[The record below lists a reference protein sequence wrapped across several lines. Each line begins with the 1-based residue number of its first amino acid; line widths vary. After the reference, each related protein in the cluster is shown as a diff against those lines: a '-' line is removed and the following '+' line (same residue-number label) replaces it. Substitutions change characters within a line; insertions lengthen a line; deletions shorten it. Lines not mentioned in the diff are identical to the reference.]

1 MVAFEHSTAELDS
14 ADPSLLRG
22 LDEEQQ
28 SRLTKLLDE
37 YLVALENGESLDA
50 DEIVR
55 QNPDLGSV
63 FHAYLEKLRA
73 LYGVAAGMQP
83 TLDAPSVPLPANKQ
97 LGDFLLHHEIG
108 RGGMGVVY
116 EASQQSLDRRVAIKL
131 LPLASMLD
139 SQQIARFK
147 NEAHAAGL
155 LQHPHI
161 VPIHSV
167 GSHQGVHYYAMQFID
182 GIALDAW
189 VQERR
194 EEKRAEELGDG
205 SGASSGES
213 RTESAERKRDAWK
226 QVVQWGIDIA
236 DALHVAHE
244 NGVVHRDVKPSN
256 LMLDR
261 VGKIWVTDFGLA
273 RCQTEMSL
281 TRSGDV
287 IGTMR
292 YMSPEQA
299 RGQSAL
305 IDGRADEYSLA
316 VTLYE
321 CLTLR
326 YAHSGDDAATILKK
340 IDNEEIVP
348 LRLLRPD
355 LPRDL
360 GTVIAKAMS
369 KNREDRYETAK
380 DFADDLSRVLRD
392 EATIARPPSI
402 ADRLTRMASKHRRV
416 ALSAALIVTLG
427 LVVSTFYNARLTAAK
442 MVSDQNLLRATQS
455 ETRATRSELL
465 ARGGI
470 DRLGAQIAE
479 LLVDVPAADSVR
491 RLLLLEMLDYYER
504 FAAEVKDD
512 PTLREDLAMT
522 LAKAGALQSELG
534 DSEQAI
540 TELKRSESIYAEL
553 AEDAGVNDPVRL
565 HWSTCQ
571 NNLAQA
577 LVRAGKLEDAAR
589 YFVRAMTTQQALTDR
604 GDSFPLHREA
614 EVSLAT
620 TLNNMGLL
628 LMRTDATSEAEE
640 HFVRAIERLQPLL
653 NETVSDAERLPGSKA
668 DPVPQKLAAVR
679 TNLAG
684 LLTESDPERAIQHA
698 GRALESQFKFLQ
710 DDPGDAKVAA
720 QTIVTLNTLGAAQS
734 ATGRHTQAIKTFEQA
749 IEIGNQVVV
758 RWPNHPNYRRDLA
771 LSFNHLGLTQS
782 KRGALQEARKAF
794 EKALETGQSLTV
806 QFPDDAETQSMLGG
820 VWNNYGFLQQ
830 QLGDTDSAAQAYS
843 QAIKLQ
849 SVAVSVAPEVA
860 RYNDYLRKHQANHRK
875 VMASHGNSQRP
886 EELQGLTHEA
896 N

>member
-1 MVAFEHSTAELDS
+1 MVAFELSTDES
-14 ADPSLLRG
+14 QSTDPSLLRG

-37 YLVALENGESLDA
+37 YLVGLENGESLDA

-55 QNPDLGSV
+55 QNPDLGPV

-83 TLDAPSVPLPANKQ
+83 TLDAPAVPLPADKQ

-139 SQQIARFK
+139 STQIARFK

-189 VQERR
+189 VRERR
-194 EEKRAEELGDG
+194 EEKMAAQSADG
-205 SGASSGES
+205 SKERSIES
-213 RTESAERKRDAWK
+213 RSESAEQRRETWK
-226 QVVQWGIDIA
+226 QVIQWGIDIA

-261 VGKIWVTDFGLA
+261 SGKIWVTDFGLA

-292 YMSPEQA
+292 YMSPEQS

-316 VTLYE
+316 ATLYE

-326 YAHSGDDAATILKK
+326 YAHEGEDAATILKK
-340 IDNEEIVP
+340 IDNEEVIP
-348 LRLLRPD
+348 LHLLRPD

-360 GTVIAKAMS
+360 GTVISKAMS

-380 DFADDLSRVLRD
+380 EFAEDMKRVLLG
-392 EATIARPPSI
+392 EPTIARPPSV
-402 ADRLTRMASKHRRV
+402 ADRLVRLASKHRRV
-416 ALSAALIVTLG
+416 AFVAALIVTLG
-427 LVVSTFYNARLTAAK
+427 LVGSAIANAKLAAAK
-442 MVSDQNLLRATQS
+442 IVSDENAM
-455 ETRATRSELL
+455 RATRGESL
-465 ARGGI
+465 AREAL
-470 DRLGAQIAE
+470 DRMGTRIAE
-479 LLVDVPAADSVR
+479 LLVDVPGADPVR
-491 RLLLLEMLDYYER
+491 RLLLMEMLDYYER
-504 FAAEVKDD
+504 FAAEIKND
-512 PTLREDLAMT
+512 PTLREDFAMT
-522 LAKAGALQSELG
+522 LAHAGRLQSELG

-540 TELKRSESIYAEL
+540 AALKRSESIYAEL
-553 AEDAGVNDPVRL
+553 AGSVAANDPVRL
-565 HWSTCQ
+565 HWATCQ

-577 LVRAGKLEDAAR
+577 LVRAGKFEDAAR
-589 YFVRAMTTQQALTDR
+589 YFVRAMAIQQALADQ
-604 GDSFPLHREA
+604 GNSFPLHRDA
-614 EVSLAT
+614 EISLAA

-628 LMRTDATSEAEE
+628 LMRTNATSEAESY
-640 HFVRAIERLQPLL
+640 FVKSIERLQTLL
-653 NETVSDAERLPGSKA
+653 IEPVSDAKRLNGMTN
-668 DPVPQKLAAVR
+668 DPASLKLVAVQS
-679 TNLAG
+679 NLAG
-684 LLTESDPERAIQHA
+684 LLMESEPERAIHHA
-698 GRALESQFKFLQ
+698 GQALESQLNLLQ
-710 DDPGDAKVAA
+710 SNPGDAKIAG

-734 ATGRHTQAIKTFEQA
+734 AMGRDAKAIETFEQA
-749 IEIGNQVVV
+749 IEMGSQVVL
-758 RWPNHPNYRRDLA
+758 RWPDHPNYRRDLA
-771 LSFNHLGLTQS
+771 LSFNQLGLVRS
-782 KRGALQEARKAF
+782 KMKSLGKARTAF
-794 EKALETGQSLTV
+794 EKALEIGQPLAT
-806 QFPDDAETQSMLGG
+806 QFPEDAETQSMLGG

-830 QLGDTDSAAQAYS
+830 QLGDAGAAAEAYS
-843 QAIKLQ
+843 QAIRLQ
-849 SVAVSVAPEVA
+849 SVAVSVAPEVV
-860 RYNDYLRKHQANHRK
+860 RYNEFLRKHRANYQS
-875 VMASHGNSQRP
+875 VMESAGNSLPR
-886 EELQGLTHEA
+886 EELQGLIHEA

>member
-1 MVAFEHSTAELDS
+1 MVAFQHSEADSLS

-22 LDEEQQ
+22 LNEEQQ

-50 DEIVR
+50 DEIVQ

-73 LYGVAAGMQP
+73 LYGVAAGMQA
-83 TLDAPSVPLPANKQ
+83 TLDAPSVPLPTNKQ
-97 LGDFLLHHEIG
+97 LGDFLLHQEIG

-139 SQQIARFK
+139 SHQIARFK

-189 VQERR
+189 VRERR
-194 EEKRAEELGDG
+194 EEKMAEEIGNG
-205 SGASSGES
+205 SVASSGET
-213 RTESAERKRDAWK
+213 RTESAEQKRDAWK
-226 QVVQWGIDIA
+226 QVIQWGIDIA

-261 VGKIWVTDFGLA
+261 SGKIWVTDFGLA

-316 VTLYE
+316 ATLYE

-326 YAHSGDDAATILKK
+326 YAHEGDDAATILKR
-340 IDNEEIVP
+340 IDNEEVIP
-348 LRLLRPD
+348 LHLLRPD

-369 KNREDRYETAK
+369 KNREDRYETANE
-380 DFADDLSRVLRD
+380 FADDMKRVLRG
-392 EATIARPPSI
+392 EPTIARPPSI
-402 ADRLTRMASKHRRV
+402 ADRLVRLASKHRRV
-416 ALSAALIVTLG
+416 ALAAALIVTLG
-427 LVVSTFYNARLTAAK
+427 LVGSAIANAKLATAKQA
-442 MVSDQNLLRATQS
+442 SDENALRAT
-455 ETRATRSELL
+455 RGELL
-465 ARGGI
+465 ARGAL
-470 DRLGAQIAE
+470 DRMGTRIAE
-479 LLVDVPAADSVR
+479 LLVDIPAADSVR

-512 PTLREDLAMT
+512 PTLREDFAMT

-540 TELKRSESIYAEL
+540 KELKRSESIYAAL
-553 AEDAGVNDPVRL
+553 AEDARLNDPVRL

-589 YFVRAMTTQQALTDR
+589 YFVRAMTTQQTLTDR
-604 GDSFPLHREA
+604 GDSFPSQREA

-628 LMRTDATSEAEE
+628 LMRTDATSEAEK

-653 NETVSDAERLPGSKA
+653 NESVSEAERLPGSKA
-668 DPVPQKLAAVR
+668 DPVPQKLAAVQS
-679 TNLAG
+679 NLAG

-698 GRALESQFKFLQ
+698 GQALDSQLKFLQ
-710 DDPGDAKVAA
+710 SDPGDAKVAG

-749 IEIGNQVVV
+749 IEIGSQVVV

-794 EKALETGQSLTV
+794 EKALETGQSLAV
-806 QFPDDAETQSMLGG
+806 QFPEDAETQSMLGG

-830 QLGDTDSAAQAYS
+830 QLGETESAARAYS

-860 RYNDYLRKHQANHRK
+860 RYNDYLRKHQANHQK
-875 VMASHGNSQRP
+875 VMASNGNSRRQ
-886 EELQGLTHEA
+886 EEPQGLTHEA

>member
-1 MVAFEHSTAELDS
+1 MVAFELSTDES
-14 ADPSLLRG
+14 QSTDPSLLRG
-22 LDEEQQ
+22 LNDEQQ

-37 YLVALENGESLDA
+37 YLVGLENGESLDS

-73 LYGVAAGMQP
+73 LYGVAAGMHP
-83 TLDAPSVPLPANKQ
+83 TLDAPSVPLPADKQ

-139 SQQIARFK
+139 SNQIARFK

-189 VQERR
+189 VRERR
-194 EEKRAEELGDG
+194 EEKIAGELAVE
-205 SGASSGES
+205 SETSSGES
-213 RTESAERKRDAWK
+213 RAESAERKRDAWK

-261 VGKIWVTDFGLA
+261 SGKIWVTDFGLA

-292 YMSPEQA
+292 YMSPEQS

-316 VTLYE
+316 ATLYE

-326 YAHSGDDAATILKK
+326 YAHEGEDAATILKK
-340 IDNEEIVP
+340 IDNEEVIP
-348 LRLLRPD
+348 LHLLRPD

-369 KNREDRYETAK
+369 KGREDRYETAK
-380 DFADDLSRVLRD
+380 EFAEDMDRVLRG
-392 EATIARPPSI
+392 EPTIARPPSMS
-402 ADRLTRMASKHRRV
+402 DRLIRLASKHRRV

-427 LVVSTFYNARLTAAK
+427 LVGSAIYNAKLAAAK
-442 MVSDQNLLRATQS
+442 SVSDSNLA
-455 ETRATRSELL
+455 RATRSELL
-465 ARGGI
+465 ARGAI
-470 DRLGAQIAE
+470 DRLGAQMAE
-479 LLVDVPAADSVR
+479 SLAHIPGADSVR
-491 RLLLLEMLDYYER
+491 REYLLETLQYYEL

-512 PTLREDLAMT
+512 PALREDLAMT
-522 LAKAGALQSELG
+522 LAKVGDLQSELG
-534 DSEQAI
+534 ASQQAI
-540 TELKRSESIYAEL
+540 AALKRSESIYAEL
-553 AEDAGVNDPVRL
+553 AADAGLNDPVRL

-577 LVRAGKLEDAAR
+577 LVRAGKLEEAAR
-589 YFVRAMTTQQALTDR
+589 YFVRAMTLQQKLVNQGPA
-604 GDSFPLHREA
+604 FPQRREA
-614 EVSLAT
+614 EVLLAT
-620 TLNNMGLL
+620 TMNNMGLL
-628 LMRTDATSEAEE
+628 LMRTDAKAEAESY
-640 HFVRAIERLQPLL
+640 FAKAIERLQPLTIEL
-653 NETVSDAERLPGSKA
+653 VSNTD
-668 DPVPQKLAAVR
+668 KLSESNAGEIAKKLSAVQS
-679 TNLAG
+679 NLAG
-684 LLTESDPERAIQHA
+684 LLTESDPERAIRYASQ
-698 GRALESQFKFLQ
+698 ALESQLSFLQ
-710 DDPGDAKVAA
+710 AEPGDAEIAG
-720 QTIVTLNTLGAAQS
+720 QTMVTLNTLGAAQF
-734 ATGRHTQAIKTFEQA
+734 AMGRNAKAIETFEQA
-749 IEIGNQVVV
+749 IEMGNQVVL
-758 RWPNHPNYRRDLA
+758 RWPSHPNYRRDLS
-771 LSFNHLGLTQS
+771 LSFNHLGLVRS
-782 KRGALQEARKAF
+782 KMKSLGKARAAF
-794 EKALETGQSLTV
+794 EKALEVGQPLAT
-806 QFPDDAETQSMLGG
+806 QFPEDAETQSMLGG

-830 QLGDTDSAAQAYS
+830 QLGDAGAAAEAYS
-843 QAIKLQ
+843 HAIRLQ
-849 SVAVSVAPEVA
+849 SVAVSVAPEVV
-860 RYNDYLRKHQANHRK
+860 RYNEYLRKHRANHQS
-875 VMASHGNSQRP
+875 VMPSAGNSLPQ
-886 EELQGLTHEA
+886 EELQGLIHEA